1 MIEEIIYKNLKRIES
16 DLEEIKEI
24 QNIDFIDIF
33 PISEEHRELL
43 DNEAMKLGRIVEKT
57 QRGNVFLLN
66 KPITTKYGK
75 LSLFK
80 VRFYDEARLNWEA
93 AADFVVKDRKIL
105 EDKVGKD
112 SRFTYIVRPVW
123 DAIEFKTKDTLIYF
137 LNPLASKVYLNKD
150 IPPFKSL
157 PNK

>member
-1 MIEEIIYKNLKRIES
+1 MIEEIIHKNLKRIES

-43 DNEAMKLGRIVEKT
+43 DNEAMKLGKIVEKT
-57 QRGNVFLLN
+57 QRGNVYLLN
-66 KPITTKYGK
+66 KPLTTKYGK

-80 VRFYDEARLNWEA
+80 VRFYDETRLNWEA

-112 SRFTYIVRPVW
+112 YRFKYIVRPDW

-137 LNPLASKVYLNKD
+137 LNPLASKVYLNKE
-150 IPPFKSL
+150 
-157 PNK
+157 